1 MFFFNITLLLH
12 GNRAPDSVIILLE
25 ESLWAATCS
34 RETHLSVLP
43 NDLSERMP
51 SNYQMCCETSGL
63 PKNKRVQQ
71 AVLL

>member
-1 MFFFNITLLLH
+1 MFFSITLLLQEK
-12 GNRAPDSVIILLE
+12 RAPDSVIILLQ

-51 SNYQMCCETSGL
+51 SKEMRCETSGL
-63 PKNKRVQQ
+63 PNNKRVQQ